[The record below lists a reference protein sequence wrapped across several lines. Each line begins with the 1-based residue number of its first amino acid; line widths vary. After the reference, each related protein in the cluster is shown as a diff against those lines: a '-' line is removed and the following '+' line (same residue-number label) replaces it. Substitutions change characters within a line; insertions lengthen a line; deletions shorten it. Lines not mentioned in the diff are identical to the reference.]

1 LKKLKFRGKIFSA
14 FILVSAFSLI
24 FLIGIISKVRIL
36 ETTWNTNIVLNTA
49 ENMRNSINSCG
60 INTRDLKF
68 MKNGSDIETRKKS
81 ISEAEEEYKKYRK
94 NIQPLI
100 MAQADK
106 ELLKSMDRNS
116 STYFAQLNMIL
127 FRGDITQV
135 PDEEMAEFSRQEKQ
149 LFSNLDQLVKNEGS
163 VSAMSISQ
171 GRDVIVFIVTASMI
185 LFIGMLVIN
194 IVCAK
199 VLSDNVAR
207 PINIVSSELKKYAE
221 GDFTAEVP
229 EKFLKRN
236 DEIGELTHSLNLM
249 KENLSGLLKG
259 IVNCSEDLNK
269 SNSDLAGSSGKIAV
283 EFKNIS
289 DSTEIILNGVQE
301 TSASSEEISASVE
314 EVNSS
319 INELSSRALDGSEN
333 SGEARKRAVEL
344 QEKGKKSLKKIE
356 DMYGEKEKKILQAI
370 EDGKVVEDIKFMSD
384 TVAAIAEQTNLL
396 ALNAAI
402 EAARAGE
409 HGKGFAVVA
418 EEVRRL
424 AEQSK
429 EAVSGI
435 QDTILKVQEAF
446 KNMAGTGSE
455 ILTFINEEINPE
467 LDSLRKVGDSYL
479 NDADFVNKMS
489 DDIASMAEE
498 LTATMD
504 QVGEAIQGMT
514 ENAQKSS
521 ESTDVIKDN
530 ISKTMED
537 MKKIAASSKQQTGMF
552 EQLGQMV
559 KKFKI

>member
-1 LKKLKFRGKIFSA
+1 MNKLKFRGKIFSA
-14 FILVSAFSLI
+14 FIVVIVFSLI
-24 FLIGIISKVRIL
+24 FLVGIISKVRSL

-68 MKNGSDIETRKKS
+68 MKNRSDIETRKKL

-94 NIQPLI
+94 DIQPLI

-207 PINIVSSELKKYAE
+207 PISIVSSKLRKYAE

-229 EKFLKRN
+229 EKFLRRN

-269 SNSDLAGSSGKIAV
+269 ANSDLAGSSGKIAS

-319 INELSSRALDGSEN
+319 INELSSRAFDGSEN

-370 EDGKVVEDIKFMSD
+370 EDGKVVEDIKSMSD

-489 DDIASMAEE
+489 EDIASMSEE

-537 MKKIAASSKQQTGMF
+537 MKKIAASSEQQTDMF

-559 KKFKI
+559 KKFKV

>member
-1 LKKLKFRGKIFSA
+1 MKKLKFRGKIFSA